1 LIADFDEENS
11 KITFKV
17 KDVVTPQEEKSKA

>member
-1 LIADFDEENS
+1 MN

-17 KDVVTPQEEKSKA
+17 KDSFKGSYERVT